1 MNSPEIS
8 EELLRLEYPTLLPDH
23 DPDIERYYYL
33 RSRGYAREAMAIYQ
47 TRLISR
53 YPNENFRTI
62 LMRCYRS
69 RDPAY
74 RKLLILGYQALA
86 ERCLERVKRS
96 IRYIAEKADSY
107 NERDAYSTIKA
118 AEDML
123 VLFPGDRYE
132 AMAGIDRYL
141 RYAQNLNFCLPSMLR
156 AANLIHGYLS
166 QSLPVVDEER
176 NRREEA
182 RQRARAEELQRLG
195 QADWGNYSRQNAPR
209 GEVMIDLSSVV
220 FSPVDLDRIEI
231 PRSLSRIE
239 DQTLAYCAKYWN
251 LINDTAFERTLLLYS
266 RKYGKKNYDAFL
278 TIRRGRLNNH
288 RDDEI
293 LGAVMSILV
302 TGYYYSI
309 RGDKYLQR
317 QWNFIKLSI
326 EQNAQ
331 AASAGQVP
339 ASSGSA
345 DQAPAVRAAGS
356 QARAKAARANIAKA
370 QSAPKAARAQSARAK
385 AQKTAPAK
393 TAGPRKKAAAG
404 NSLTR
409 GSKKKKAPALA
420 ALKEKKTAAKEQRE
434 SPDKSPE
441 IMVKKMNQENKKT
454 KAALPALNSASQ
466 IKFRTPKSAAI
477 PSAGGS
483 VSDRLRELSGRS
495 YDLYQDR
502 FLAYARPAIRKVL
515 GDGRGLFFKIP
526 EKAENLIYHFLKAHY
541 ADPYMNWKD
550 SQERQA
556 LAAMGFNLESL
567 IAIIDDCYRRF

>member
-8 EELLRLEYPTLLPDH
+8 EELLRLEYPSLLPDH

-33 RSRGYAREAMAIYQ
+33 RSRGYAREAMVIYQ
-47 TRLISR
+47 SRLKSR
-53 YPNENFRTI
+53 YPNDNFRTI

-74 RKLLILGYQALA
+74 HKLLILGYQALA

-107 NERDAYSTIKA
+107 NEKDAYSTIKA
-118 AEDML
+118 AEDIL
-123 VLFPGDRYE
+123 ILFPGDRYE

-156 AANLIHGYLS
+156 AANLIHAYLS
-166 QSLPVVDEER
+166 QSLSVVDEER

-182 RQRARAEELQRLG
+182 RQRARTEELQRLV
-195 QADWGNYSRQNAPR
+195 QADWENYSRQKNAPR

-220 FSPVDLDRIEI
+220 FSPVDLGRIEI
-231 PRSLSRIE
+231 PRSMSRIE

-278 TIRRGRLNNH
+278 AIRRGRLNNH

-293 LGAVMSILV
+293 LGAVMSTLV

-331 AASAGQVP
+331 ALSGSTDQAP

-345 DQAPAVRAAGS
+345 LRAAGS
-356 QARAKAARANIAKA
+356 QARAKAARAKAKA
-370 QSAPKAARAQSARAK
+370 KNVRAQSVRA
-385 AQKTAPAK
+385 QSAPAK

-409 GSKKKKAPALA
+409 GSKKKKKAPALA
-420 ALKEKKTAAKEQRE
+420 ALKEKNTAAQERRE
-434 SPDKSPE
+434 SPDNSPE
-441 IMVKKMNQENKKT
+441 TMVKKMNQENKKT
-454 KAALPALNSASQ
+454 RAALPALNSASQ

-515 GDGRGLFFKIP
+515 GAGRGLFFKIP
-526 EKAENLIYHFLKAHY
+526 EEAEDLIYHFLKAHY